1 MLPSVTFAVVSK
13 QNIKGMLELCNL
25 SLFLNGNGTML
36 KWTSSLVFL
45 NRRKVMML
53 FLSSLTGFLKLH
65 IFWRSRKLSLLV
77 SLQLSICPEL
87 FHFTVFHWLS
97 VWTMAAY
104 SLQDSGQV
112 SKKLW
117 ELIYHSVLLS
127 TRSLKG
133 KLNVSHKFSKTCS
146 GLVLFPSARNGRNL
160 SRMLT
165 SLIIIAIK
173 LV

>member
-1 MLPSVTFAVVSK
+1 MLLSVTFAVVSK
-13 QNIKGMLELCNL
+13 QNIKGLLELCNL

-36 KWTSSLVFL
+36 KWTSSLDFP

-53 FLSSLTGFLKLH
+53 FLSSLTGFPKLP
-65 IFWRSRKLSLLV
+65 IFWRSKRQSLLV
-77 SLQLSICPEL
+77 SLQLSTCPEL

-97 VWTMAAY
+97 VQTVAAY

-117 ELIYHSVLLS
+117 ELICHSVLRFILN
-127 TRSLKG
+127 RKD
-133 KLNVSHKFSKTCS
+133 KLNASIKFSKTCFE
-146 GLVLFPSARNGRNL
+146 LALFPSARNGRNL
-160 SRMLT
+160 FRMLS

>member
-13 QNIKGMLELCNL
+13 QNIKGLLELYNL

-36 KWTSSLVFL
+36 KWTLTLVFP

-77 SLQLSICPEL
+77 NLQLSICPEL

-97 VWTMAAY
+97 VRTVAAY

-117 ELIYHSVLLS
+117 ELIYHSVRLFILS
-127 TRSLKG
+127 RKA
-133 KLNVSHKFSKTCS
+133 KLNVSTKFLKICFE
-146 GLVLFPSARNGRNL
+146 LVLFPSVRNGMNL
-160 SRMLT
+160 SRMLS

>member
-1 MLPSVTFAVVSK
+1 MLPSVTFVVVSK
-13 QNIKGMLELCNL
+13 RNIKGLLELCNL

-36 KWTSSLVFL
+36 KWTSSLDFP

-65 IFWRSRKLSLLV
+65 IFWRSRKLSLLA
-77 SLQLSICPEL
+77 SLQLSTCPEL

-97 VWTMAAY
+97 VRTVAAY

-117 ELIYHSVLLS
+117 GPTYLSVLRFI
-127 TRSLKG
+127 RSHKG
-133 KLNVSHKFSKTCS
+133 KLNASTKFSKTCFE
-146 GLVLFPSARNGRNL
+146 LVLFPSARNGRNL
-160 SRMLT
+160 SRMLS